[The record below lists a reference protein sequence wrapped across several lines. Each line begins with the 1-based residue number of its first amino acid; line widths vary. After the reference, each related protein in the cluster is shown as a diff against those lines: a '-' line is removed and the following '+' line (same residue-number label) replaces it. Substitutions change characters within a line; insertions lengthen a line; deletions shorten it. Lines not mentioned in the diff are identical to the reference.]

1 MERSE
6 QIILKSQKSELHK
19 VVAFVEN
26 ICDQHNIYNNYYG
39 NIVTAITEAFL
50 NAVEHGNKN
59 IPEKD
64 IKLSFDVE
72 SDGFMFC
79 ISDQGDGFD
88 IQNINDPTD
97 INSEDTI
104 HGRGIFLINALSDK
118 VEFKNEGTQVCMKF
132 LISSI
137 NREVSDRRIEK
148 LKAFMTKEVKHNE
161 HH

>member
-1 MERSE
+1 
-6 QIILKSQKSELHK
+6 
-19 VVAFVEN
+19 
-26 ICDQHNIYNNYYG
+26 
-39 NIVTAITEAFL
+39 
-50 NAVEHGNKN
+50 
-59 IPEKD
+59 
-64 IKLSFDVE
+64 
-72 SDGFMFC
+72 MFC